1 MDLNSVLELFNPNV
15 FFFLIK
21 IFFISIKNTYLL
33 GSLISMYFLVFVM
46 ETSRFKSFSNHY
58 RVIKKKALVLKII
71 LSRINYKQTALGVF
85 ESLNI
90 NCTKKLLS

>member
-15 FFFLIK
+15 FF
-21 IFFISIKNTYLL
+21 ISTKNTYLL

-58 RVIKKKALVLKII
+58 
-71 LSRINYKQTALGVF
+71 
-85 ESLNI
+85 
-90 NCTKKLLS
+90 